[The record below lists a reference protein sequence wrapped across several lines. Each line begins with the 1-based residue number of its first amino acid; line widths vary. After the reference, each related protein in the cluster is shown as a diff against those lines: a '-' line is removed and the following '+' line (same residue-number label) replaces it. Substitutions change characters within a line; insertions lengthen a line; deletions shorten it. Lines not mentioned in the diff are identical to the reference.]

1 MSSKQNPDDGG
12 RISFFY
18 DMYYVQDKDMLDSI
32 YASFPNV
39 KCLNLKDQFIWL
51 MSQEDETC
59 LKEIARFVSHCM
71 ELRDKELDKLLCIN
85 CSQSTLVV
93 T

>member
-12 RISFFY
+12 RISFFMICP
-18 DMYYVQDKDMLDSI
+18 MYKTTRDTMLNSI

-71 ELRDKELDKLLCIN
+71 EKG
-85 CSQSTLVV
+85 
-93 T
+93 